1 MHLRTLTRS
10 VVLALTVALTACASE
25 EPPAVQPLDFSYLTP
40 LPLNVATLNVK
51 LQYVPS
57 GVPPDVSRL
66 DPISPVQALEQMAQ
80 QRLKPVGPTG
90 QAVFTVN
97 NASMVETGNVIT
109 GVMSVTLS
117 IYPSPGV
124 RAGYAQATVTRQI
137 SGVEGDL
144 AGPLADLTR
153 NLVDQMNV
161 EFEYRVHQ
169 ALGRWVLSPGATAT
183 PVQQAPLQPPGS
195 PSYAAPPPPMPPPGY
210 QPPGYQPPGYQPPGA
225 AGLPV
230 PLSPPGS
237 LPEPVTQPPPPEPS
251 LPYTPPPPASMAPS
265 VTPPASPSL
274 PYTPPP
280 AAPLPQPGPPPAPPS
295 PGLPP
300 LGRSRIDLARRRS
313 VSRGQPALMLTL
325 CVMAGEG
332 RPSTTFSPTAPLVRF
347 TLLRATPAG

>member
-1 MHLRTLTRS
+1 MQLQSLTRS
-10 VVLALTVALTACASE
+10 VVLALTVALTACTFGSE
-25 EPPAVQPLDFSYLTP
+25 EPPAAQALDFSYLTP
-40 LPLNVATLNVK
+40 LPLNVATLNVES
-51 LQYVPS
+51 QYVPS

-97 NASMVETGNVIT
+97 NASMVQTGNVIT

-153 NLVDQMNV
+153 NLIDQMNV
-161 EFEYRVHQ
+161 EFEYRVRQ
-169 ALGRWVLSPGATAT
+169 ALGRWVLSPGATAA
-183 PVQQAPLQPPGS
+183 PVQQVPLQPPGS
-195 PSYAAPPPPMPPPGY
+195 PSYAAPPPPMPPSGSQPPGY

-265 VTPPASPSL
+265 VAPPASPPL

-280 AAPLPQPGPPPAPPS
+280 AAPLPQPGPPAAPPS

-300 LGRSRIDLARRRS
+300 LGPVQD
-313 VSRGQPALMLTL
+313 
-325 CVMAGEG
+325 
-332 RPSTTFSPTAPLVRF
+332 
-347 TLLRATPAG
+347 